1 MKKLIFT
8 PFIVLFCMIASTDV
22 FAQRADDIVGEWY
35 TTEKD
40 AKIEIY
46 KSSGKYNG
54 KIVWLKEPKE
64 NGKLK
69 VDENNADKS
78 KRAQPIQGL
87 ELLSDFEWNGKV
99 WENGTIYDPSS
110 GKTYSCTIKK
120 KDDETIDVRG
130 YIGISLAGKSV
141 EWTKVK

>member
-1 MKKLIFT
+1 MKNLIF
-8 PFIVLFCMIASTDV
+8 PSFLILFSLFMTSLS
-22 FAQRADDIVGEWY
+22 FAQNADDILGEWY

-40 AKIEIY
+40 AKIKIF
-46 KSSGKYNG
+46 KSGNKYSG
-54 KIVWLKEPKE
+54 KIVWLKEPNE
-64 NGKLK
+64 NGKPK
-69 VDENNADKS
+69 VDENNSDKS
-78 KRAQPIQGL
+78 KRGQPIQGL

-120 KDDETIDVRG
+120 KDDKTIDVRG